1 MSEEKKHEL
10 AQRRVEAITL
20 ASTLDELVAQGA
32 QAYIASTAGSM
43 AETMALAVA
52 TAEIQKALTPD
63 IMKPIMSL
71 QGTSIGFKTDKTYSE
86 KDVKLAMVES
96 LIKGVPMAGN
106 CTNII
111 AGRQYTTK
119 EGFTFLINGL
129 IKSGAVHDFDYALE
143 VPQKDGNRTTVKG
156 KATWKQNNEEQ
167 SVESTF
173 PIRTNGG
180 STDDNTLGKAERKLK
195 ARCYERM
202 TGLNLADGD
211 TDGMVTVQG
220 ESCSPLDRDQDRRQ
234 DALNSRIP
242 EARKVLV
249 DCNPE
254 IVRKC
259 FEDQG
264 YESSCGSFDEWLD
277 EVMDQVVSAYILD
290 SIVAQIEKETKES
303 E

>member
-1 MSEEKKHEL
+1 MSEEKKNEL
-10 AQRRVEAITL
+10 VKSRVEAITL
-20 ASTLDELVAQGA
+20 ATTLDELVVQGA
-32 QAYIASTAGSM
+32 AAYIASTSGSM
-43 AETMALAVA
+43 AQTIALAVA
-52 TAEIQKALTPD
+52 TAEIQKALTAD
-63 IMKPIMSL
+63 IMTPIMSL

-119 EGFTFLINGL
+119 EGFSFLINGL
-129 IKSGAVHDFDYALE
+129 IKSGAVSDFDYELQ
-143 VPQKDGNRTTVKG
+143 VPEKVGARTTVKG
-156 KATWKQNNEEQ
+156 KATWMQGDKKQ

-211 TDGMVTVQG
+211 TDGIVKVSG
-220 ESCSPLDRDQDRRQ
+220 SSVSPLARDHDKLQA
-234 DALNSRIP
+234 ALNNRIADVMP
-242 EARKVLV
+242 LLKGVSESIAK
-249 DCNPE
+249 
-254 IVRKC
+254 KA
-259 FEDQG
+259 FEDRG
-264 YESSCGSFDEWLD
+264 YTS
-277 EVMDQVVSAYILD
+277 
-290 SIVAQIEKETKES
+290 ES
-303 E
+303 EEIMDWIEDVIEQVPTVFTLDNIIIEIEEAIKGAE